1 MDIPS
6 FKIRFELSQLQGLA
20 EKYKD
25 ADDAEVVGLRAQV
38 VERGYLTQS
47 EFLAICAWKSPR
59 AKPHAQRNSSESI
72 KEITQVALSARTEDL
87 RIGALTLLHGVQF
100 PTASAILHLTHSD
113 LYPILDFRALWSLG
127 VEVSPSAYSV
137 DFWLAYTDECRRI
150 AKKSNLSMRTVDRA
164 LWQYSADNQGLAG

>member
-6 FKIRFELSQLQGLA
+6 FKIRFELSQLQSLA
-20 EKYKD
+20 MRYS
-25 ADDAEVVGLRAQV
+25 DDDTEVMELRAQV

-59 AKPHAQRNSSESI
+59 AMRFAKRNSSKLIE
-72 KEITQVALSARTEDL
+72 EITQIAFSARTEYL
-87 RIGALTLLHGVQF
+87 RIGALTLLHGVQI
-100 PTASAILHLTHSD
+100 PTASAILHLTHND

-137 DFWLAYTDECRRI
+137 DFWLAYIEECRRI
-150 AKKSNLSMRTVDRA
+150 AEKSKLSMRTVDRA
-164 LWQYSADNQGLAG
+164 LWQYSAENQPRGK